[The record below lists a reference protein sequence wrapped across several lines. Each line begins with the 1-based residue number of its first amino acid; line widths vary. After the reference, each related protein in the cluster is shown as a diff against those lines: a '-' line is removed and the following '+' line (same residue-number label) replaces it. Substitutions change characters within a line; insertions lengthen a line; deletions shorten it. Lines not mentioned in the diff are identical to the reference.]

1 MSKDFW
7 RIAVRSIR
15 GYIPHALLKIDLAAD
30 ALNDRGKPGKGVER
44 PELGRPLLYRHGA
57 ACFGNVMRQI
67 DYTGV
72 FVVHT
77 ASPFA

>member
-30 ALNDRGKPGKGVER
+30 ALPDRGNPGKGVKGS
-44 PELGRPLLYRHGA
+44 ELGRPLL
-57 ACFGNVMRQI
+57 
-67 DYTGV
+67 
-72 FVVHT
+72 
-77 ASPFA
+77 